1 LRKKVWKNF
10 NEIEK
15 LPGARCRNQNRKF
28 LHRKWRPERG
38 SEGTERKHSSLSEA
52 VKREAIALENRHTPP
67 STYFSHRLHCFSLI
81 LLLSDLSSDF
91 IVSAYWLFGSVS
103 GTVIRFVFP
112 RLFLSAT
119 VASVLGVGAVV
130 MPWRV

>member
-1 LRKKVWKNF
+1 LRKKVWKNL

-52 VKREAIALENRHTPP
+52 VKREAIALENRYGLKRMDRYEELTRMVFLASSFLLNGALSYSSVGATVGSFLNVIIFP
-67 STYFSHRLHCFSLI
+67 SA
-81 LLLSDLSSDF
+81 SDL
-91 IVSAYWLFGSVS
+91 
-103 GTVIRFVFP
+103 
-112 RLFLSAT
+112 
-119 VASVLGVGAVV
+119 GV
-130 MPWRV
+130 PWRVV